1 MLIIMYL
8 DKSSNT
14 IKVIFM
20 NIFYDANK
28 IYEAGTKAI
37 NSASFKYQTQ
47 LFETNHLLETAM
59 LLKDLKEWKY
69 KPTKGRKFVIKERGK
84 IRNITTNGMIDKTIN
99 HLICDEILSPAIS
112 PYLIYDNGASQKNK
126 GVGFHRKRLEV
137 HLHQYYR
144 KYKSNDGYVLLIDF
158 SGYYASIPHN
168 LCLKNIQSFLKNVD
182 PGEAQITLWILKN
195 IFEVFNIDNKNGRGV
210 DIGSQPSQNIG
221 ISYPTKIDNYIKIVK
236 GIKYYG
242 RYTDDMYIIHRDKDF
257 LKQLLKE
264 IKEIADNLGLIIN
277 PKKTHLCK
285 LSQPFRVLQLQYKLT
300 ETGRVVRKIHSKSI
314 TRERR
319 RLKAYKRLLDK
330 ERLTYNEIENIFK
343 GCMSSNYK
351 NMSMKQIENM
361 SQLYYDLF
369 KEVPRWKNQGYGKLR
384 YLMEHKLKTLD

>member
-1 MLIIMYL
+1 
-8 DKSSNT
+8 
-14 IKVIFM
+14 M
-20 NIFYDANK
+20 NIFFDANK
-28 IYEAGTKAI
+28 IYDAGTKAI
-37 NSASFKYQTQ
+37 KAAPFKYKSQ
-47 LFETNHLLETAM
+47 LFEINHLVETAELQKAM
-59 LLKDLKEWKY
+59 IEKRY
-69 KPTKGRKFVIKERGK
+69 RPTEGTKFTIKERGK
-84 IRNITTNGMIDKTIN
+84 IRNITTNEMIDKTVN
-99 HLICDEILSPAIS
+99 HLLCDNILNPAIT
-112 PYLIYDNGASQKNK
+112 PYLIYDNSASQTGK
-126 GVGFHRKRLEV
+126 GVAFHRKRLEI

-144 KYKSNDGYVLLIDF
+144 EHKSNEGYILLIDF
-158 SGYYASIPHN
+158 SRYYASIPHN
-168 LCLKNIQSFLKNVD
+168 LCLKSLESFLKNVN

-195 IFEVFNIDNKNGRGV
+195 LFDVFNVDNKNGRGV

-236 GIKYYG
+236 GVKYYG

-300 ETGRVVRKIHSKSI
+300 ETGRVVRKIHPKAI

-319 RLKAYKRLLDK
+319 KLKAYKRLLNNN
-330 ERLTYNEIENIFK
+330 RLKYEEIENIFK
-343 GCMSSNYK
+343 SWMTANYK

-369 KEVPRWKNQGYGKLR
+369 RRKVKWKNRGKLR
-384 YLMEHKLKTLD
+384 FLMEQNLKTLD

>member
-1 MLIIMYL
+1 MYL

-37 NSASFKYQTQ
+37 KAAPFKQQAQ
-47 LFETNHLLETAM
+47 LFELNHLLETAM

-69 KPTKGRKFVIKERGK
+69 KPTKGKKFIIKERGK
-84 IRNITTNGMIDKTIN
+84 IRNITTNNMIDKTIN
-99 HLICDEILSPAIS
+99 HLLCDEVLSPAIS

-126 GVGFHRKRLEV
+126 GVAFHRKRLEV

-144 KYKSNDGYVLLIDF
+144 KYKNNDGYVLLIDF

-168 LCLKNIQSFLKNVD
+168 LCLKNIQSFLKNAD

-195 IFEVFNIDNKNGRGV
+195 LFDVFNIDNKNGRGV

-221 ISYPTKIDNYIKIVK
+221 ISYPSKIDNYIKIVK
-236 GIKYYG
+236 GVKYYG

-300 ETGRVVRKIHSKSI
+300 ETGRVVRKIHPKAI

-319 RLKAYKRLLDK
+319 KLKAYKRLLDK
-330 ERLTYNEIENIFK
+330 GTLTINEIENIFK
-343 GCMSSNYK
+343 SWMSSNYK
-351 NMSMKQIENM
+351 NMSMQQISNM

-384 YLMEHKLKTLD
+384 YLMERNLKTLD